1 MKNCAILLFLSIF
14 ALALVTP
21 VVGQIYPENT
31 VTITGEVTSD
41 GELITG
47 NGERC
52 FVTEDDM
59 GTDLMEFYAGHTV
72 KVLGTIKEEGDEKTM
87 IVYWFTPAER

>member
-1 MKNCAILLFLSIF
+1 MKNYAIFLFLSIF
-14 ALALVTP
+14 ALVLVTP
-21 VVGQIYPENT
+21 AVGQIYPENT

-41 GELITG
+41 GELITR

-52 FVTEDDM
+52 FLTEDDM
-59 GTDLMEFYAGHTV
+59 GTGLIEFYAGRTV
-72 KVLGTIKEEGDEKTM
+72 KVLGTVKEEGDEKTM